1 MCEYF
6 SKMNVRAATVSS
18 NSSSD
23 YAIRQGDVT
32 NYFRNDQ
39 NSVLFVVDMFNE
51 GADIPEIDTVMF
63 LRPTESMTVFIQQL
77 GRGLRLS
84 EGKKELMVLD
94 FIGNYRN
101 ADMFPQLIMNK
112 KPDTVVNNH
121 TLKEYLPP
129 DCDVDYDLETIN
141 LFKKLYDRYTRI
153 EDKLSNAFEEL
164 MSTLDRIP
172 TRVEFYNYLPKNITD
187 SYKSK
192 INSIFKNY
200 LKFVSKYDDKL
211 DPIRRSLLN
220 TDAENT
226 SVVSN
231 RHQCH
236 GCTRCRSSNRS
247 SITEE

>member
-1 MCEYF
+1 
-6 SKMNVRAATVSS
+6 MNVRAATVSS

-51 GADIPEIDTVMF
+51 DADIPEIDTVMF

-220 TDAENT
+220 TDAEKYICCLEQTPMSRMYKMPILKSFIYNG
-226 SVVSN
+226 SV
-231 RHQCH
+231 
-236 GCTRCRSSNRS
+236 
-247 SITEE
+247 I